1 MNSKFKWM
9 IKDSIIIDATVAR
22 VWEVIS
28 QPGNLNLCHPFC
40 KENIVKKWPGKDS
53 ADRIIYFNGLELE
66 RNFIEWEIEK
76 GYKLMI
82 GKKEE
87 EEKTEAHWEIKKLKE
102 VGEGEKVLA
111 SISLKMPNLQGI
123 PVILRWIPHFL
134 YLEPKMKKYL
144 NSVLKGFEYYIRTG
158 KPVERNQFGSH
169 SLFSPEVI

>member
-1 MNSKFKWM
+1 MNIMNSKFKWL

-40 KENIVKKWPGKDS
+40 KENIVKNWSGKDS
-53 ADRIIYFNGLELE
+53 ADRIIYYNGMELE

-87 EEKTEAHWEIKKLKE
+87 EEKQRLIGRLRSLKKL
-102 VGEGEKVLA
+102 EKA
-111 SISLKMPNLQGI
+111 K
-123 PVILRWIPHFL
+123 RF
-134 YLEPKMKKYL
+134 
-144 NSVLKGFEYYIRTG
+144 
-158 KPVERNQFGSH
+158 
-169 SLFSPEVI
+169 